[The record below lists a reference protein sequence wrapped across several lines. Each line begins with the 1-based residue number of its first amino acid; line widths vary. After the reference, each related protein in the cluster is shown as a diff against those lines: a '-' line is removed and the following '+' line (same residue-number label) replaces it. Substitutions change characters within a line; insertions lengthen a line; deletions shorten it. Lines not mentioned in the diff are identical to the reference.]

1 MNLAN
6 VIIDLILIQI
16 ICVNIVDISGVVSH
30 IENAIAR
37 MLSLKRVSI
46 HLIECSYCVTHW
58 CCVLYLLFT
67 GALSLKTYAIVLVL
81 CFLTSVTKEVLWTV
95 RDFFIYIIRLVNRL
109 F

>member
-1 MNLAN
+1 MNSKML
-6 VIIDLILIQI
+6 IDLILIQI

-46 HLIECSYCVTHW
+46 YLLNCSYCVTHW
-58 CCVLYLLFT
+58 CCVIYLLFN

-81 CFLTSVTKEVLWTV
+81 CFLTSVTKDLLWGV
-95 RDFFIYIIRLVNRL
+95 RDRLVKL
-109 F
+109 VSKL